1 MTSTSSLKL
10 LLALSLSA
18 AVAQAAPIFKIAG
31 NTSMATAQNLDGAF
45 DLSFSS
51 DIGDYTTNTS
61 TTIAHATVTGA
72 NGLATGNAG
81 ASDWYSFTAGAN
93 KTVILDIDYGMF
105 DVDSWLNVYQGA
117 SLIAQVDD
125 ASTSYGQ
132 GGSAHP
138 YDAYY
143 QFTSSVAGL
152 YYVQVLRYPNSPFG
166 SGQDYQLHVSVGDH
180 AAVSAPDS
188 ATTAGLIGLGLVGM
202 LAMRRRRTA

>member
-1 MTSTSSLKL
+1 MTSSLKL

-18 AVAQAAPIFKIAG
+18 AVAQAAPIVKVAG

-51 DIGDYTTNTS
+51 DIGDYTSNTS

-72 NGLATGNAG
+72 NGGLASGNVG
-81 ASDWYSFTAGAN
+81 ATDWYSFTAGAN

-105 DVDSWLNVYQGA
+105 DLDSWLRVYQGA

-125 ASTSYGQ
+125 APTSWGQ
-132 GGSAHP
+132 GGSAHGF
-138 YDAYY
+138 DSYY

-152 YYVQVLRYPNSPFG
+152 YYVEVMRYPASTFG

-188 ATTAGLIGLGLVGM
+188 AATAGLIGLGLVG
-202 LAMRRRRTA
+202 LVAARRRRSV